1 MSDNTKS
8 YNKCD
13 DLCKMEHL
21 WIPTKGKGKKD
32 CAWVHITDI
41 PFFKQLRAEMNLLM
55 GDRKAL
61 GLMTQA
67 ELTKTDIRNSPSFIG
82 NTHNIIENSELII
95 DGIPTTNLQV
105 VGEYVQQFMLVN
117 KIYRGELTEEEE
129 RYCKVGALKFINGEL
144 IKDEDKYNKAMMAV
158 L

>member
-1 MSDNTKS
+1 
-8 YNKCD
+8 
-13 DLCKMEHL
+13 
-21 WIPTKGKGKKD
+21 
-32 CAWVHITDI
+32 
-41 PFFKQLRAEMNLLM
+41 MNLLLN
-55 GDRKAL
+55 DRKAL

-67 ELTKTDIRNSPSFIG
+67 ELKKTDIRNSPSFIG
-82 NTHNIIENSELII
+82 STHNIIENSELII

-144 IKDEDKYNKAMMAV
+144 IKDEDKYNKLMAV

>member
-1 MSDNTKS
+1 MKKTYTKQ
-8 YNKCD
+8 CED
-13 DLCKMEHL
+13 ACKFDVYGS
-21 WIPTKGKGKKD
+21 TSKKGKKETGFF
-32 CAWVHITDI
+32 CISQI
-41 PFFKQLRAEMNLLM
+41 PEIKQLQAEVRLLL

-61 GLMTQA
+61 GLMTQN
-67 ELTKTDIRNSPSFIG
+67 ELVKTDIRNSPSFIG

-95 DGIPTTNLQV
+95 DGIPTTNLHV

-144 IKDEDKYNKAMMAV
+144 IKDEEKYNKAMLAV